1 MFYIFCFYA
10 AFICS
15 FVVFKLFRLDLVFIL
30 FAVLRR
36 FFKKLKYNWYF
47 KNDLFEKINI
57 YIYIYYIYTYVC
69 VCLCVCVW
77 CLCVCVCLYKF

>member
-15 FVVFKLFRLDLVFIL
+15 FVVFKLFRLDLVFIV
-30 FAVLRR
+30 FAVLR

-47 KNDLFEKINI
+47 KNGLFEKINI
-57 YIYIYYIYTYVC
+57 YIYIYIIYIHMCVC
-69 VCLCVCVW
+69 VCGV
-77 CLCVCVCLYKF
+77 CVCVCLYKF